1 VVSDA
6 NHQPGRKVGSKR
18 RFQPLKLPWLR
29 LRRAMGTPGCSE
41 EIQDFLVLL
50 EGWNV
55 VRADDAETPRCTRP
69 LRATAG
75 HGEPEFVR
83 RASRRMELKIKL
95 SP

>member
-55 VRADDAETPRCTRP
+55 VRADDARPRAVRAHSSNRRP
-69 LRATAG
+69 MANPSSCAG
-75 HGEPEFVR
+75 LPAEWN
-83 RASRRMELKIKL
+83 
-95 SP
+95 